1 MHTFIPVP
9 WLPSSLDRLGDT
21 YPTRLVRQLD
31 RIRRE
36 LEDRDGDQ
44 YAEFC
49 WFAREYPRIYRH
61 HVDHAAFR
69 LRAIHARYVE
79 VFNKLRKSVEK
90 SDGNLF
96 STETDDITSRAI
108 YWDFESYLTAVNGSL
123 DALARVVGTAYKEQT
138 PPSFN
143 KLCGKS
149 HLTGCADILRAAKTK
164 WVGRLKA
171 YRDCFMHYTPVDT
184 VLTVGL
190 HLRSNGWEMR
200 CRIPTNPNSREILSF
215 RYQRRVELVRYAISV
230 WRHVSALDRSIA
242 DEIGRAYESG
252 QFPQR
257 TEHLFFIGARGES
270 ARKPSMAPPVAHADL
285 SGAKDLRQP
294 SLGRRAE
301 GF

>member
-1 MHTFIPVP
+1 MHTFIPIP
-9 WLPSSLDRLGDT
+9 SLPSSLNRLENA
-21 YPTRLVRQLD
+21 YPVRLVRQLD

-36 LEDRDGDQ
+36 LEDRDVEQ

-69 LRAIHARYVE
+69 LRAIHARYGDA
-79 VFNKLRKSVEK
+79 FGKLRANVEE

-108 YWDFESYLTAVNGSL
+108 YWDFESYLTAVNCSL

-143 KLCGKS
+143 KLSGKT
-149 HLTGCADILRAAKTK
+149 HLMGCAEILRAAKTK
-164 WVGRLKA
+164 WVGRLKN
-171 YRDCFMHYTPVDT
+171 YRDCFMHCTPVDT

-190 HLRSNGWEMR
+190 HRRSNGWEMR

-215 RYQRRVELVRYAISV
+215 RYQRRVELLRYAICV
-230 WRHVSALDRSIA
+230 WRDLSALDRSIA
-242 DEIGRAYESG
+242 GEISRAYKSG
-252 QFPQR
+252 EYPQR
-257 TEHLFFIGARGES
+257 IEHLFFIGARGES
-270 ARKPSMAPPVAHADL
+270 SKKASRAARIAP
-285 SGAKDLRQP
+285 
-294 SLGRRAE
+294 AE
-301 GF
+301 